1 MSVLKL
7 LSHAEQLGGTS
18 AHGISHSSCL
28 GVIFQPN
35 GAFNRDSHQSL
46 QGISQIRIH
55 SSGFCLRTLDFALSL
70 LRLTDDRLGLI
81 TAHAQFSLLFQ
92 LDQFSLL
99 LLQVQ
104 RDLLINDRL
113 RLTQVAVRSGQ
124 ATDKATK
131 KPPPKRRPRRFS
143 L

>member
-1 MSVLKL
+1 MEL
-7 LSHAEQLGGTS
+7 LSNAEQLSGTS

-46 QGISQIRIH
+46 QGISQIGIH
-55 SSGFCLRTLDFALSL
+55 GSGFCLRTLDFALSL

-104 RDLLINDRL
+104 KDLLINDRL
-113 RLTQVAVRSGQ
+113 RLAQVLERPGQ
-124 ATDKATK
+124 ASDKATK
-131 KPPPKRRPRRFS
+131 KPPPKRGLMGFS
-143 L
+143 LTA